1 MLFIEV
7 NFIWL
12 PTLFAQTCRHS
23 DCHWLRRGLIFG
35 FGIELLSEI
44 GEFEFEFI
52 EDIELFLVEE
62 ALVVGDPHVVE
73 LDVVEVV

>member
-1 MLFIEV
+1 
-7 NFIWL
+7 
-12 PTLFAQTCRHS
+12 
-23 DCHWLRRGLIFG
+23 LRRGLIFG